1 MRQVANCCTPFSL
14 LTYLLVKA
22 LTLQSLLCVEA
33 ASSESSTSTAES
45 STAAQLL
52 TNTMY
57 PTTAVSSTAA
67 VRQISP
73 STPIVLSAEQLTA
86 LLTMNTTQQQQQAG
100 GQSQPTTPSVELGNQ
115 ILQYISEQAAGQA
128 MTLSMDSVNIPAVT
142 ELSGN
147 SAVLESMSNDLD
159 VGAQEVLEEGTGLQK
174 QHPLHLN

>member
-1 MRQVANCCTPFSL
+1 M
-14 LTYLLVKA
+14 KA

-115 ILQYISEQAAGQA
+115 ILQYIAEQAAGQA

>member
-1 MRQVANCCTPFSL
+1 
-14 LTYLLVKA
+14 
-22 LTLQSLLCVEA
+22 
-33 ASSESSTSTAES
+33 
-45 STAAQLL
+45 
-52 TNTMY
+52 MY

-115 ILQYISEQAAGQA
+115 ILQYITEQAAGQA